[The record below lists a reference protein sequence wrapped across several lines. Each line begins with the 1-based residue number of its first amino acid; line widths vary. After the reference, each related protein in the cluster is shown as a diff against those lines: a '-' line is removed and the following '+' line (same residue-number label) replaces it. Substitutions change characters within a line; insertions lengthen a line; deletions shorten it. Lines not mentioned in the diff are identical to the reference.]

1 MDNSTFIQAILG
13 APLRTLEDLQV
24 APLML
29 DKKLPVDYLA
39 TLAENDR
46 TDALRVCLVVFIVTC
61 FTIVP
66 HVFQLKASLAIL
78 NGLDGIIT
86 AGTGSGKT
94 LPVCLF
100 IPILLRP
107 NLISI
112 TIFPLKRLQV
122 TQVRR
127 GDSELI
133 NRIHFY

>member
-1 MDNSTFIQAILG
+1 MDNSTFIQG
-13 APLRTLEDLQV
+13 APLRTLEDL

-29 DKKLPVDYLA
+29 DKKHPVDYLA

-46 TDALRVCLVVFIVTC
+46 TDALRACLVVFIVTR

-66 HVFQLKASLAIL
+66 RVFQLKASLAIL

-94 LPVCLF
+94 LCLF

-112 TIFPLKRLQV
+112 TISPLKRLQV
-122 TQVRR
+122 TQVR
-127 GDSELI
+127 
-133 NRIHFY
+133 